1 MNINV
6 TMVTKNRTIKKLEVD
21 STKDSFKFNKGL
33 YIIRKEAV
41 NFFWDPKKEVRVYP
55 ELIYME
61 GRPSPVN
68 ADRDSSHFLNAVVL
82 KNALEQTSDQ
92 KSELFSIVGDYAR
105 NPSKIMML
113 VFALI
118 ILIAFLGGL

>member
-1 MNINV
+1 
-6 TMVTKNRTIKKLEVD
+6 MVTKNRTIKNLEID
-21 STKDSFKFNKGL
+21 STKDSFKYNKGL

-41 NFFWDPKKEVRVYP
+41 NFYWDPKKESDVYP

-68 ADRDSSHFLNAVVL
+68 AVTEDSSHFLNAVVL

-92 KSELFSIVGDYAR
+92 KSEVAAILSEYAR
-105 NPSKIMML
+105 NPGKIMIL
-113 VFALI
+113 VFAVI
-118 ILIAFLGGL
+118 ILVSFLGGL

>member
-1 MNINV
+1 
-6 TMVTKNRTIKKLEVD
+6 MVTKNRTIKKLEVD
-21 STKDSFKFNKGL
+21 STKDSFKYNKGL

-41 NFFWDPKKEVRVYP
+41 NFYLDPKKESLVYP

-61 GRPSPVN
+61 DRPSPVN
-68 ADRDSSHFLNAVVL
+68 AITEDSSHFLNAVVL

-92 KSELFSIVGDYAR
+92 KSEFGAIIGEYAR
-105 NPSKIMML
+105 NPGKIMML
-113 VFALI
+113 VFAVI